1 MKTASNQLL
10 VIFGASGDLTGR
22 KLLPSLYE
30 LHVRGL
36 LPERFCILGAARTE
50 YTDDEYRAF
59 EKVHIRESLK
69 NKEVDDAELD
79 SFLRRVFYLAFDST
93 NSAGYH
99 KLKDRIHQ
107 LRQEQQ
113 LPDKIIYYLATPPVM
128 YELIPTCLK
137 ENGMNVA
144 GSEDGWRRVIVE
156 KPFGTSLESAERLNK
171 HLIHIFDEKEI
182 YRIDHYLGKETVQN
196 IMVTRFGSTI
206 YEPIWNRN
214 YIDYVEITAVENM
227 GIGTRGG
234 YYDGSGA
241 LRDMVQNHLMQ
252 LLAITAMEPPAKFD
266 KDGFRNEVIKV
277 YQSLHPLTDEYIREN
292 VIRGQ
297 YVAGETQAGY
307 REEKN
312 VNPDSRTDT
321 YVAMCL
327 KIDNWRWQGVPFYI
341 RTGKQMPTKV
351 TEIVVHFKPAPMQM
365 FKMKEGFYRGEEL
378 ILRIQPDEGILQ
390 RIAMKAP
397 GSGFYM
403 GTMEMDY
410 SYDRNAQE
418 TGDAYVR
425 LLEDSLAG
433 DPTLFTRSDAVEE
446 SWTYFDKILDYWKKY
461 PETPLYGYPAGTWGP
476 KEADVL
482 IERSHAEWTN
492 PCKNLTHS
500 KLYCLL

>member
-1 MKTASNQLL
+1 MSLPHSLFL
-10 VIFGASGDLTGR
+10 VIFGASGDLTRR
-22 KLLPSLYE
+22 KLMPALVKIHNEGRFPPHFAIVGCARTAYSDETYRSYLKEELAKSPSLDEKEKASLDDFLSTVYYQSMDPADAFTYSRLNERLKALSPQYE
-30 LHVRGL
+30 NDG
-36 LPERFCILGAARTE
+36 
-50 YTDDEYRAF
+50 
-59 EKVHIRESLK
+59 
-69 NKEVDDAELD
+69 N
-79 SFLRRVFYLAFDST
+79 YLF
-93 NSAGYH
+93 
-99 KLKDRIHQ
+99 
-107 LRQEQQ
+107 
-113 LPDKIIYYLATPPVM
+113 YLATPPLL
-128 YELIPTCLK
+128 YELIPKYLHDAGILK
-137 ENGMNVA
+137 KPGLK
-144 GSEDGWRRVIVE
+144 RIIVE
-156 KPFGTSLESAERLNK
+156 KPFGYDLASARKLNK
-171 HLIHIFDEKEI
+171 IYATYFKEEDI
-182 YRIDHYLGKETVQN
+182 YRIDHFLGKETVQN

-312 VNPDSRTDT
+312 VNSDSRTDT

-351 TEIVVHFKPAPMQM
+351 TEIVVRFKPAPMQM

-446 SWTYFDKILDYWKKY
+446 SWTYFDKILDYWKKH

>member
-1 MKTASNQLL
+1 MSLPHSLFL
-10 VIFGASGDLTGR
+10 VIFGASGDLTRR
-22 KLLPSLYE
+22 KLMPALVKIHNEGRFPPHFAIVGCARTAYSDETYRSYLKEELAKSPSLDEKEKASLDDFLSTVYYQSMDPADAFTYSRLNERLKALSPQYE
-30 LHVRGL
+30 NDG
-36 LPERFCILGAARTE
+36 
-50 YTDDEYRAF
+50 
-59 EKVHIRESLK
+59 
-69 NKEVDDAELD
+69 N
-79 SFLRRVFYLAFDST
+79 YLF
-93 NSAGYH
+93 
-99 KLKDRIHQ
+99 
-107 LRQEQQ
+107 
-113 LPDKIIYYLATPPVM
+113 YLATPPLL
-128 YELIPTCLK
+128 YELIPKYLHDAGILK
-137 ENGMNVA
+137 KPGLK
-144 GSEDGWRRVIVE
+144 RIIVE
-156 KPFGTSLESAERLNK
+156 KPFGYDLASARKLNK
-171 HLIHIFDEKEI
+171 IYATYFKEEDI
-182 YRIDHYLGKETVQN
+182 YRIDHFLGKETVQN

-252 LLAITAMEPPAKFD
+252 LLAIT
-266 KDGFRNEVIKV
+266 
-277 YQSLHPLTDEYIREN
+277 
-292 VIRGQ
+292 
-297 YVAGETQAGY
+297 AGETQAGY

>member
-1 MKTASNQLL
+1 MKKADNQLL
-10 VIFGASGDLTGR
+10 VIFGASGDLTSR
-22 KLLPSLYE
+22 KLLPSLFE
-30 LHVRGL
+30 LYVRGL
-36 LPERFCILGAARTE
+36 LPDRFCILGAARTAYGDE
-50 YTDDEYRAF
+50 EFRAEQHTHILEAQKGKTYDEGLIDD
-59 EKVHIRESLK
+59 
-69 NKEVDDAELD
+69 
-79 SFLRRVFYLAFDST
+79 FLENVYYLAFDST
-93 NSAGYH
+93 NADEYY
-99 KLKDRIHQ
+99 KLRERIEF
-107 LRQEQQ
+107 LQEKHD

-128 YELIPTCLK
+128 YEIVPQCLLESGLNK
-137 ENGMNVA
+137 TE
-144 GSEDGWRRVIVE
+144 SPDGFRRIIVE
-156 KPFGTSLESAERLNK
+156 KPFGTSLESARQLND
-171 HLIHIFDEKEI
+171 HLRHIFHEEEI

>member
-1 MKTASNQLL
+1 MSSPTSLFL
-10 VIFGASGDLTGR
+10 TIFGASGDLTRR
-22 KLLPSLYE
+22 KLMPALVKIYNEKHFPARFAIVGCARTTYSDETYRTYLKEELMESPSLNE
-30 LHVRGL
+30 M
-36 LPERFCILGAARTE
+36 
-50 YTDDEYRAF
+50 
-59 EKVHIRESLK
+59 EKESL
-69 NKEVDDAELD
+69 DG
-79 SFLRRVFYLAFDST
+79 FLFTVHYQAMDPADVSTYPLLNERLQALSAQYGNEGNYLF
-93 NSAGYH
+93 
-99 KLKDRIHQ
+99 
-107 LRQEQQ
+107 
-113 LPDKIIYYLATPPVM
+113 YLATPPLL
-128 YELIPTCLK
+128 YELIPKYLHDSGLLK
-137 ENGMNVA
+137 VPGLK
-144 GSEDGWRRVIVE
+144 RIIIE
-156 KPFGTSLESAERLNK
+156 KPFGYDLVSARKLNK
-171 HLIHIFDEKEI
+171 VYSTYFKEEDI
-182 YRIDHYLGKETVQN
+182 YRIDHFLGKETVQN

-214 YIDYVEITAVENM
+214 YIDYIEITAVENM

-234 YYDGSGA
+234 YYDSAGA

-297 YVAGETQAGY
+297 YIASENRIGY

-312 VNPDSRTDT
+312 VNSDSRTDT

-327 KIDNWRWQGVPFYI
+327 YIDNWRWQGVPFYI

-365 FKMKEGFYRGEEL
+365 FKMKEGLYRGEEL
-378 ILRIQPDEGILQ
+378 VLRIQPDEGILQ

-403 GTMEMDY
+403 ETMEMDY
-410 SYDRNAQE
+410 SYNQDAQE

-425 LLEDSLAG
+425 LLEDGLAG

-446 SWTYFDKILDYWKKY
+446 SWTFFDKILDYWRKF
-461 PETPLYGYPAGTWGP
+461 PDMPLYGYPAGTWGP
-476 KEADVL
+476 EEANAL
-482 IERSHAEWTN
+482 IGRSHAEWTN

-500 KLYCLL
+500 KQYCLL

>member
-1 MKTASNQLL
+1 
-10 VIFGASGDLTGR
+10 
-22 KLLPSLYE
+22 
-30 LHVRGL
+30 
-36 LPERFCILGAARTE
+36 
-50 YTDDEYRAF
+50 
-59 EKVHIRESLK
+59 
-69 NKEVDDAELD
+69 
-79 SFLRRVFYLAFDST
+79 
-93 NSAGYH
+93 
-99 KLKDRIHQ
+99 
-107 LRQEQQ
+107 
-113 LPDKIIYYLATPPVM
+113 
-128 YELIPTCLK
+128 
-137 ENGMNVA
+137 
-144 GSEDGWRRVIVE
+144 
-156 KPFGTSLESAERLNK
+156 
-171 HLIHIFDEKEI
+171 
-182 YRIDHYLGKETVQN
+182 
-196 IMVTRFGSTI
+196 
-206 YEPIWNRN
+206 
-214 YIDYVEITAVENM
+214 
-227 GIGTRGG
+227 
-234 YYDGSGA
+234 
-241 LRDMVQNHLMQ
+241 
-252 LLAITAMEPPAKFD
+252 
-266 KDGFRNEVIKV
+266 
-277 YQSLHPLTDEYIREN
+277 
-292 VIRGQ
+292 
-297 YVAGETQAGY
+297 
-307 REEKN
+307 
-312 VNPDSRTDT
+312 
-321 YVAMCL
+321 MCL

-410 SYDRNAQE
+410 SYARNAQE